1 MKQAVF
7 LDRGALDR
15 GDVDV
20 SPLAVADL
28 QWTFYEATPPADLT
42 ARIAAAHVVITNKV
56 LLNDAAFAAAPA
68 LKLVCVS
75 ATGTNNVD
83 LAAARARGVA
93 VCNVRGYA
101 TPSVAEHVFAL
112 LLALCRNLPGYRAAV
127 QRGRW
132 QQGPH
137 FCFLD
142 YPIVELRGKTLGIV
156 GYGELGQAVAKLAEA
171 FGMGV
176 LIAARPGAAVA
187 AGRVPLAALLPQVD
201 VLSLHCPL
209 TPETAGLI
217 GAKELRLMRRGA
229 LLINTARG
237 GIVDEAAL
245 AAALRAGELGGAGMD
260 VLSREPPLEN
270 PLLAADVPNLI
281 VTPHIAWASQ
291 EARQR
296 LVNEVGENI
305 RAYLDGESRNRLV

>member
-1 MKQAVF
+1 MRGVF

-15 GDVDV
+15 GDVDL
-20 SPLAVADL
+20 SPLAIGDL
-28 QWTFYEATPPADLT
+28 LWTFHDATTPAELA
-42 ARIAAAHVVITNKV
+42 ARIADAQLVITNKV
-56 LLNDAAFAAAPA
+56 LLNAAAFAAAPE

-83 LAAARARGVA
+83 LAAARAHGVA
-93 VCNVRGYA
+93 VCNVRAYA
-101 TPSVAEHVFAL
+101 TPSVAEHVFGM
-112 LLALCRNLPGYRAAV
+112 LLALCRHLPGYREAV
-127 QRGRW
+127 RRGRW
-132 QQGPH
+132 QEGPH

-156 GYGELGQAVAKLAEA
+156 GYGELGRAVARLAEA
-171 FGMGV
+171 FGMRV
-176 LIAARPGAAVA
+176 LIAARPGTAVE
-187 AGRVPLAALLPQVD
+187 AGRMPLAALLPQVD
-201 VLSLHCPL
+201 ILSLHCPL
-209 TPETAGLI
+209 TPDTQGLI
-217 GAKELRLMRRGA
+217 GAKELGLMKRGA

-245 AAALRAGELGGAGMD
+245 AAALRAGQLGGAGVD

-281 VTPHIAWASQ
+281 LTPHIAWASQ